1 MGKQPK
7 GMHRMSAVAANT
19 LPQGLPLNQ
28 ATALVRGSSTG
39 LRQQTSTLVDETAA
53 TPLAKPDSALQQRAA
68 ELFSAAENDLH
79 RHTDQLFARLMIVQ
93 WLAGIAAALWISP
106 LTWIGDS
113 SQVHVHVWAAILL
126 GGAISGFPAWLA
138 WQYPGLTVTR
148 HVIAVAQ
155 MLTSALLIH
164 LTGGRIETHFHIFGS
179 LAFLAFYRDWRVL
192 ATATIVVAA
201 DHLLRD
207 LYWPQSV
214 FGVLT
219 ASSWRWVEHAG
230 WVLFEDAILFVAIRR
245 MLQEMS
251 EIALRRATLEG
262 SNEEIERQVVER
274 TTELSRTQAELLE
287 TSRLAGM
294 AEVATS
300 VLHNVGNVLNSVGVS
315 AELATSKVREFRT
328 GSLKNVAELLQQNS
342 ADLPAFLTTDPRGKM
357 LPDYLLKLAVHLAE
371 PQQAILQEMEMLKKN
386 IDHIKEI
393 VAMQQRYARGTG
405 VVEVLSVADLVDD
418 SIRINAASFTRHE
431 VNVACEIAQVP
442 PLKTDRHKVMQI
454 LVNLLSNA
462 KHALDQSEG
471 DRRMMVRVT
480 QNQEGMLEIAVI
492 DNGTGIA
499 PENLSRIFSHGFT
512 TKKLGHGFG
521 LHSGALAAKELGGTL
536 KAHSDGPGLGA
547 TFTLTLP
554 LEN

>member
-1 MGKQPK
+1 
-7 GMHRMSAVAANT
+7 MSAVAANT

-28 ATALVRGSSTG
+28 ATALLRVSSSG
-39 LRQQTSTLVDETAA
+39 LRQQTSPLVDETEA
-53 TPLAKPDSALQQRAA
+53 TQLAKPDSVLQQRAA
-68 ELFSAAENDLH
+68 ELFSVAENDLH

-138 WQYPGLTVTR
+138 WQFPGLVVTR

-155 MLTSALLIH
+155 VLTSALLIH

-192 ATATIVVAA
+192 ATATIVVAG

-492 DNGTGIA
+492 DNGTGIP

>member
-1 MGKQPK
+1 
-7 GMHRMSAVAANT
+7 MSAIAANT
-19 LPQGLPLNQ
+19 LPQDHALKQ
-28 ATALVRGSSTG
+28 TTAL
-39 LRQQTSTLVDETAA
+39 LRAKFHEPRHQTCAQVGDAA
-53 TPLAKPDSALQQRAA
+53 VYPAPLPDSALQRRALT
-68 ELFSAAENDLH
+68 LFRAAENDLH
-79 RHTDQLFARLMIVQ
+79 RHTDQLFAGLMIVQ
-93 WLAGIAAALWISP
+93 WLAGIAAALVISP

-113 SQVHVHVWAAILL
+113 SQVHIHVWAAVLL
-126 GGAISGFPAWLA
+126 GGVISGFPVWLA
-138 WQYPGLTVTR
+138 WRHPGLAVTR
-148 HVIAVAQ
+148 HVIAAAQ

-192 ATATIVVAA
+192 ATATVVVAG
-201 DHLLRD
+201 DHLLRG
-207 LYWPQSV
+207 LFWPQSV
-214 FGVLT
+214 FGVLA

-230 WVLFEDAILFVAIRR
+230 WVLFEDVILIFAIHR
-245 MLQEMS
+245 MLREMS

-262 SNEEIERQVVER
+262 SNFEIERQVVER
-274 TTELSRTQAELLE
+274 TTELNRTQAELLE

-328 GSLKNVAELLQQNS
+328 GSLKNVAELLQQHS

-357 LPDYLLKLAVHLAE
+357 LPDYLLKLAAHLAE
-371 PQQAILQEMEMLKKN
+371 PQQAILQEMEMLQKN

-405 VVEVLSVADLVDD
+405 VVEVLSMADLVED
-418 SIRINAASFTRHE
+418 SIRINAASFSRHE
-431 VNVACEIAQVP
+431 VNVEREIAPVP

-462 KHALDQSEG
+462 KHALDHSDG
-471 DRRMMVRVT
+471 DRRMKVCVV

-499 PENLSRIFSHGFT
+499 PENLDRIFSHGFT

-521 LHSGALAAKELGGTL
+521 LHSGALAARELGGTL

-547 TFTLTLP
+547 IFTLTLP

>member
-1 MGKQPK
+1 
-7 GMHRMSAVAANT
+7 MSALAAT
-19 LPQGLPLNQ
+19 ILPEDHALQQ
-28 ATALVRGSSTG
+28 ATTL
-39 LRQQTSTLVDETAA
+39 LRATVNEPRPQTSSL
-53 TPLAKPDSALQQRAA
+53 PDSALQRRAAVLFRAA
-68 ELFSAAENDLH
+68 ENELH

-93 WLAGIAAALWISP
+93 WLAGIAAALLISP

-113 SQVHVHVWAAILL
+113 SQVHVHVWAAVLL
-126 GGAISGFPAWLA
+126 GGAISGFPVWMASH
-138 WQYPGLTVTR
+138 YPGLAVTR
-148 HVIAVAQ
+148 HVIATAQ
-155 MLTSALLIH
+155 MLTAALLIH

-192 ATATIVVAA
+192 ATATVVVAG
-201 DHLLRD
+201 DHLIRGLF
-207 LYWPQSV
+207 WPQSV

-219 ASSWRWVEHAG
+219 ASSWRWMEHAG
-230 WVLFEDAILFVAIRR
+230 WVLFEDAILFVAIHR
-245 MLQEMS
+245 MLREMS

-262 SNEEIERQVVER
+262 SNVEIERQVVER
-274 TTELSRTQAELLE
+274 TAELNKTQTELLE

-315 AELATSKVREFRT
+315 AELATSKVREFRV
-328 GSLKNVAELLQQNS
+328 GSLKNVAELLQQHS
-342 ADLPAFLTTDPRGKM
+342 EDLPAFLSSDPRGKM

-371 PQQAILQEMEMLKKN
+371 PQQAILQEMEMLQKN

-405 VVEVLSVADLVDD
+405 VVEVLSVADLVED
-418 SIRINAASFTRHE
+418 SIRINAASFSRHE
-431 VNVACEIAQVP
+431 VNVVREIAPVP

-462 KHALDQSEG
+462 KHALDHSEG
-471 DRRMMVRVT
+471 DKRMTVRVT
-480 QNQEGMLEIAVI
+480 LNQKGRLEIAVI

-499 PENLSRIFSHGFT
+499 AENLSRIFSHGFT

-536 KAHSDGPGLGA
+536 QAHSDGVGLGA

>member
-1 MGKQPK
+1 
-7 GMHRMSAVAANT
+7 MSAITANS
-19 LPQGLPLNQ
+19 LPQDHDLQP
-28 ATALVRGSSTG
+28 ATTLLRVAVKEP
-39 LRQQTSTLVDETAA
+39 RQQAGTQAGDSDVLS
-53 TPLAKPDSALQQRAA
+53 PSPPDSALQRRASA
-68 ELFSAAENDLH
+68 LFRAAENDLH

-106 LTWIGDS
+106 LTWIGET
-113 SQVHVHVWAAILL
+113 SQVHTHVWAAVLL
-126 GGAISGFPAWLA
+126 GGAISGFPVWLA
-138 WQYPGLTVTR
+138 WQHPGLTVTR
-148 HVIAVAQ
+148 HVIAAAQ

-164 LTGGRIETHFHIFGS
+164 LTGGRIETHFHVFGS
-179 LAFLAFYRDWRVL
+179 LAFIAFYRDWRVL
-192 ATATIVVAA
+192 ATATVVVAG
-201 DHLLRD
+201 DHLLRG
-207 LYWPQSV
+207 LFWPQSV

-219 ASSWRWVEHAG
+219 ASSWRWVEHAS
-230 WVLFEDAILFVAIRR
+230 WVLFEDVILFVAIRR

-262 SNEEIERQVVER
+262 SNVEIERQVVER
-274 TTELSRTQAELLE
+274 TAELNRTQVELLE

-315 AELATSKVREFRT
+315 AELATSKVREFRI
-328 GSLKNVAELLQQNS
+328 GSLKNVSELLQQHS
-342 ADLPAFLTTDPRGKM
+342 ADLPAFLTSDPRGKV
-357 LPDYLLKLAVHLAE
+357 LPEYLLKLAEHLAE
-371 PQQAILQEMEMLKKN
+371 PQQAILQEMEMLQKN

-405 VVEVLSVADLVDD
+405 VVEVLSMADLVED
-418 SIRINAASFTRHE
+418 SIRINAASFSRHE
-431 VNVACEIAQVP
+431 VNVVCEIAPVP

-462 KHALDQSEG
+462 KHALDHSDG
-471 DRRMMVRVT
+471 DRRMKVRVV
-480 QNQEGMLEIAVI
+480 QNQEGLLEIAVI
-492 DNGTGIA
+492 DNGVGIP

-512 TKKLGHGFG
+512 TKKMGHGFG

>member
-1 MGKQPK
+1 
-7 GMHRMSAVAANT
+7 MSAVTANI
-19 LPQGLPLNQ
+19 LPADHVMQQ
-28 ATALVRGSSTG
+28 ATTF
-39 LRQQTSTLVDETAA
+39 LRPTLSDPCQQTSAL
-53 TPLAKPDSALQQRAA
+53 PGSALQRRAA
-68 ELFSAAENDLH
+68 ALFRAAENDLH

-93 WLAGIAAALWISP
+93 WLAGIAAALLISP

-113 SQVHVHVWAAILL
+113 SQVHVHVWAAVLL
-126 GGAISGFPAWLA
+126 GGAISGFPVWLA
-138 WQYPGLTVTR
+138 TQHPGLALTR
-148 HVIAVAQ
+148 HVIAAAQ

-192 ATATIVVAA
+192 ATATVVVAG
-201 DHLLRD
+201 DHLIRGLF
-207 LYWPQSV
+207 WPQSV

-219 ASSWRWVEHAG
+219 ASSWRWMEHAG
-230 WVLFEDAILFVAIRR
+230 WVLFEDAILFVAIHR
-245 MLQEMS
+245 MLREMS

-262 SNEEIERQVVER
+262 SNVEIERQVVER
-274 TTELSRTQAELLE
+274 TTELNRTQTELLE

-315 AELATSKVREFRT
+315 AELAISKVHEFRI
-328 GSLKNVAELLQQNS
+328 GSLKNVAELLQQHS

-371 PQQAILQEMEMLKKN
+371 PQQAILQEMEMLQKN

-418 SIRINAASFTRHE
+418 SIRINTASFSRHE
-431 VNVACEIAQVP
+431 VNVAREIAPVP
-442 PLKTDRHKVMQI
+442 SLKTDRHKVMQI

-462 KHALDQSEG
+462 KHALDHSEG
-471 DRRMMVRVT
+471 DKRMTVRVT
-480 QNQEGMLEIAVI
+480 LNQKGQLEIAVI
-492 DNGTGIA
+492 DNGSGIS
-499 PENLSRIFSHGFT
+499 PENLKRIFAHGFT

-536 KAHSDGPGLGA
+536 TAHSDGPGLGA

>member
-1 MGKQPK
+1 MENHHGR
-7 GMHRMSAVAANT
+7 MHLMSAIAANT
-19 LPQGLPLNQ
+19 LPQDHALKQ
-28 ATALVRGSSTG
+28 TTAL
-39 LRQQTSTLVDETAA
+39 LRAKFHEPRHQTCAQVGDAA
-53 TPLAKPDSALQQRAA
+53 VYPAPLPDSALQRRALT
-68 ELFSAAENDLH
+68 LFRAAENDLH
-79 RHTDQLFARLMIVQ
+79 RHTDQLFAGLMIVQ
-93 WLAGIAAALWISP
+93 WLAGIAAALVISP

-113 SQVHVHVWAAILL
+113 SQVHIHVWAAVLL
-126 GGAISGFPAWLA
+126 GGVISGFPVWLA
-138 WQYPGLTVTR
+138 WRHPGLAVTR
-148 HVIAVAQ
+148 HVIAAAQ

-192 ATATIVVAA
+192 ATATVVVAG
-201 DHLLRD
+201 DHLLRG
-207 LYWPQSV
+207 LFWPQSV
-214 FGVLT
+214 FGVLA

-230 WVLFEDAILFVAIRR
+230 WVLFEDVILIFAIHR
-245 MLQEMS
+245 MLREMS

-262 SNEEIERQVVER
+262 SNFEIERQVVER
-274 TTELSRTQAELLE
+274 TTELNRTQAELLE

-328 GSLKNVAELLQQNS
+328 GSLKNVAELLQQHS

-357 LPDYLLKLAVHLAE
+357 LPDYLLKLAAHLAE
-371 PQQAILQEMEMLKKN
+371 PQQAILQEMEMLQKN

-405 VVEVLSVADLVDD
+405 VVEVLSMADLVED
-418 SIRINAASFTRHE
+418 SIRINAASFSRHE
-431 VNVACEIAQVP
+431 VNVEREIAPVP

-462 KHALDQSEG
+462 KHALDHSDG
-471 DRRMMVRVT
+471 DRRMKVCVV

-499 PENLSRIFSHGFT
+499 PENLDRIFSHGFT

-521 LHSGALAAKELGGTL
+521 LHSGALAARELGGTL

-547 TFTLTLP
+547 IFTLTLP

>member
-1 MGKQPK
+1 
-7 GMHRMSAVAANT
+7 MSALAAT
-19 LPQGLPLNQ
+19 LLPEDHAMQQ
-28 ATALVRGSSTG
+28 ATTLLRATVSEPRQSTSM
-39 LRQQTSTLVDETAA
+39 Q
-53 TPLAKPDSALQQRAA
+53 PDSALQRRAATLFRAA
-68 ELFSAAENDLH
+68 ENELH

-93 WLAGIAAALWISP
+93 WLAGIAAALVISP

-113 SQVHVHVWAAILL
+113 SQVHVHVWAAVLL
-126 GGAISGFPAWLA
+126 GGAISGFPVWLA
-138 WQYPGLTVTR
+138 WRHPGLAVTR
-148 HVIAVAQ
+148 HVIAAAQ
-155 MLTSALLIH
+155 MLTAALLIH

-192 ATATIVVAA
+192 ATATVVVAG
-201 DHLLRD
+201 DHLIRGLF
-207 LYWPQSV
+207 WPQSV

-219 ASSWRWVEHAG
+219 ASSWRWMEHAG
-230 WVLFEDAILFVAIRR
+230 WVLFEDAILLVAIHR
-245 MLQEMS
+245 MLREMS

-262 SNEEIERQVVER
+262 SNVEIERQVVER
-274 TTELSRTQAELLE
+274 TAELNRTQVELLE

-315 AELATSKVREFRT
+315 AELATSKVREFRV
-328 GSLKNVAELLQQNS
+328 GSLKNVAELLQQHS
-342 ADLPAFLTTDPRGKM
+342 ADLPAFLSSDPRGKM
-357 LPDYLLKLAVHLAE
+357 LPDYLLKLAEHLAE
-371 PQQAILQEMEMLKKN
+371 PQQAILQEMEMLQKN

-405 VVEVLSVADLVDD
+405 VVEVLSVADLVED

-431 VNVACEIAQVP
+431 VNVACDIAPVP

-462 KHALDQSEG
+462 KHALDHSEG
-471 DRRMMVRVT
+471 DKRMMVRVI
-480 QNQEGMLEIAVI
+480 QNQAGRLEIAVI

-499 PENLSRIFSHGFT
+499 PENLSRIFAHGFT
-512 TKKLGHGFG
+512 TKKMGHGFG

-536 KAHSDGPGLGA
+536 HAQSAGVGLGA

>member
-1 MGKQPK
+1 
-7 GMHRMSAVAANT
+7 MSAVAANS

-28 ATALVRGSSTG
+28 TTALLRVSSNG
-39 LRQQTSTLVDETAA
+39 LRQQTSPLVDETAA
-53 TPLAKPDSALQQRAA
+53 PALAKPDSALQQRAA
-68 ELFSAAENDLH
+68 ELFRTAENDLH

-113 SQVHVHVWAAILL
+113 SQVHIHVWAAILL
-126 GGAISGFPAWLA
+126 GGAISGFPVWLA
-138 WQYPGLTVTR
+138 WQFPGLAVTR

-155 MLTSALLIH
+155 VLTSALLIH

-192 ATATIVVAA
+192 ATATIVVAG

-274 TTELSRTQAELLE
+274 TTELNRTQAELLE

-418 SIRINAASFTRHE
+418 SLRINAASFTRHE
-431 VNVACEIAQVP
+431 VNVVCEIDQVP

-536 KAHSDGPGLGA
+536 KAHSDGSGLGA

>member
-1 MGKQPK
+1 
-7 GMHRMSAVAANT
+7 MSTLAANP
-19 LPQGLPLNQ
+19 LPQDHTLLRNTVSEP
-28 ATALVRGSSTG
+28 
-39 LRQQTSTLVDETAA
+39 RQQTSTQAGDAA
-53 TPLAKPDSALQQRAA
+53 PVPNSALQRRASA
-68 ELFSAAENDLH
+68 LFRDAENDLH
-79 RHTDQLFARLMIVQ
+79 RHTDELFARLMIVQ
-93 WLAGIAAALWISP
+93 WLAGIAAAVWISP
-106 LTWIGDS
+106 FTWIGDA
-113 SQVHVHVWAAILL
+113 SQVHIHVWAAVLL
-126 GGAISGFPAWLA
+126 GGAISGFPVWLA
-138 WQYPGLTVTR
+138 WRYPGLAVTR
-148 HVIAVAQ
+148 HVIAAAQ
-155 MLTSALLIH
+155 MLTAALLIH

-192 ATATIVVAA
+192 ATATVVVAS
-201 DHLLRD
+201 DHLLRG
-207 LYWPQSV
+207 LFWPQSV

-230 WVLFEDAILFVAIRR
+230 WVLFEDAILIVAIHR
-245 MLQEMS
+245 MLREMS

-262 SNEEIERQVVER
+262 SNCEIERQVVER
-274 TTELSRTQAELLE
+274 TAELNSTQAELLE

-315 AELATSKVREFRT
+315 AELATSKVREFRV
-328 GSLKNVAELLQQNS
+328 GSLKNVAELLQEHVE
-342 ADLPAFLTTDPRGKM
+342 DLPAFLTTDPRGKM

-371 PQQAILQEMEMLKKN
+371 PQEAILQEMEMLQKN

-405 VVEVLSVADLVDD
+405 VIEVLSVADLVED

-431 VNVACEIAQVP
+431 VNVARDIAPVP
-442 PLKTDRHKVMQI
+442 PVKTDRHKVMQI

-462 KHALDQSEG
+462 KHALDHSDG

-480 QNQEGMLEIAVI
+480 QNQEGQLEIAVI

-499 PENLSRIFSHGFT
+499 PENLDRIFSHGFT

-521 LHSGALAAKELGGTL
+521 LHSGALAARELGGTL
-536 KAHSDGPGLGA
+536 TAHSDGPGRGA

>member
-1 MGKQPK
+1 
-7 GMHRMSAVAANT
+7 MSAVVTNI
-19 LPQGLPLNQ
+19 LPQDNPLTQ
-28 ATALVRGSSTG
+28 APALLSGTDMG
-39 LRQQTSTLVDETAA
+39 LRQQTGTLVGDSGTLPAV
-53 TPLAKPDSALQQRAA
+53 PPDSALQQRAA
-68 ELFSAAENDLH
+68 ELFRDAENDLH
-79 RHTDQLFARLMIVQ
+79 RHTDHLFARLMLVQ

-113 SQVHVHVWAAILL
+113 SQVHLHVWAAVLL
-126 GGAISGFPAWLA
+126 GGAITGFPVWLA
-138 WQYPGLTVTR
+138 LQHPGQVMTR

-155 MLTSALLIH
+155 VLTSALLIH

-192 ATATIVVAA
+192 VTATVVVAA
-201 DHLLRD
+201 DHLLRG
-207 LYWPQSV
+207 LFWPQSV

-219 ASSWRWVEHAG
+219 TSSWRWVEHAG

-251 EIALRRATLEG
+251 EISLRRATLEG
-262 SNEEIERQVVER
+262 SNLEIERQVVER
-274 TTELSRTQAELLE
+274 TAELSKTQAELLE

-315 AELATSKVREFRT
+315 AELATSKVREFRI
-328 GSLKNVAELLQQNS
+328 GSLKNVADMLQQHS
-342 ADLPAFLTTDPRGKM
+342 EDLPAFLTTDPRGKM

-371 PQQAILQEMEMLKKN
+371 PQQAILEEMQMLQKN

-393 VAMQQRYARGTG
+393 VAMQQSYARGTG
-405 VVEVLSVADLVDD
+405 VVESLSVEDLVED
-418 SIRINAASFTRHE
+418 SIRINAASFSRHD
-431 VNVACEIAQVP
+431 VNVTREIAPVP

-462 KHALDQSEG
+462 KHALDNCEG
-471 DRRMMVRVT
+471 DRLMSVRVA
-480 QNQEGMLEIAVI
+480 QNQEGFLEIIVM
-492 DNGTGIA
+492 DNGVGIPA
-499 PENLSRIFSHGFT
+499 QNITRIFSHGFT
-512 TKKLGHGFG
+512 TKKQGHGFG

>member
-1 MGKQPK
+1 
-7 GMHRMSAVAANT
+7 MSAIAANT
-19 LPQGLPLNQ
+19 LTQDHALQQ
-28 ATALVRGSSTG
+28 ATTLLRATVREP
-39 LRQQTSTLVDETAA
+39 RQQTSTVEGDLGDLSSSL
-53 TPLAKPDSALQQRAA
+53 PNSALQRRAATLFRAA
-68 ELFSAAENDLH
+68 ENELH

-93 WLAGIAAALWISP
+93 WLAGIAAALLISP

-113 SQVHVHVWAAILL
+113 SQVHMHVWAAVLL
-126 GGAISGFPAWLA
+126 GGAISGFPVWLA
-138 WQYPGLTVTR
+138 WQHPGLAVTR
-148 HVIAVAQ
+148 HVIAAAQ
-155 MLTSALLIH
+155 MLTAALLIH

-192 ATATIVVAA
+192 VTATVVVAG
-201 DHLLRD
+201 DHLIRGLF
-207 LYWPQSV
+207 WPQSV

-219 ASSWRWVEHAG
+219 ASSWRWMEHAG
-230 WVLFEDAILFVAIRR
+230 WVLFEDAILLVAIHR
-245 MLQEMS
+245 MLREMS

-262 SNEEIERQVVER
+262 SNVEIERQVVER
-274 TTELSRTQAELLE
+274 TAELNRTQVELLE

-328 GSLKNVAELLQQNS
+328 GGLKNVAELLQQHS
-342 ADLPAFLTTDPRGKM
+342 ADLPAFLSSDPRGKM
-357 LPDYLLKLAVHLAE
+357 LPDYLLKLAEHLAE
-371 PQQAILQEMEMLKKN
+371 PQQAILQEMEMLQKN

-405 VVEVLSVADLVDD
+405 VVEVLSVADLVED
-418 SIRINAASFTRHE
+418 SIRINAASFSRHE
-431 VNVACEIAQVP
+431 VNVVREIAPVP
-442 PLKTDRHKVMQI
+442 QLKTDRHKVMQI

-462 KHALDQSEG
+462 KHALDHSEG
-471 DRRMMVRVT
+471 DKRMTVRVT
-480 QNQEGMLEIAVI
+480 LNQKGQLEIAVI
-492 DNGTGIA
+492 DNGSGIS
-499 PENLSRIFSHGFT
+499 PENLKRIFAHGFT

-536 KAHSDGPGLGA
+536 TAHSDGPGLGA

>member
-1 MGKQPK
+1 
-7 GMHRMSAVAANT
+7 MSAITANP
-19 LPQGLPLNQ
+19 LPPGTILKQ
-28 ATALVRGSSTG
+28 ATALLGVAAKEP
-39 LRQQTSTLVDETAA
+39 RQQVGLQVEDGTAA
-53 TPLAKPDSALQQRAA
+53 QPSHEPDSALQKRAA
-68 ELFSAAENDLH
+68 ALFRAAENDLH

-93 WLAGIAAALWISP
+93 WIAGLAAALWISP
-106 LTWIGDS
+106 LTWIGAS
-113 SQVHVHVWAAILL
+113 SQINVHVWASLLL
-126 GGAISGFPAWLA
+126 GGLISGFPVLLA
-138 WQYPGLTVTR
+138 YRHPGLVLTR
-148 HVIAVAQ
+148 HVIAAAQ

-164 LTGGRIETHFHIFGS
+164 LTGGRIETHFHVFGS
-179 LAFLAFYRDWRVL
+179 LAFIAFYRDWRVL
-192 ATATIVVAA
+192 LTATLVVAG
-201 DHLLRD
+201 DHLMRGLF
-207 LYWPQSV
+207 WPQSV
-214 FGVLT
+214 FGVLA

-262 SNEEIERQVVER
+262 SNVEIERQVVER
-274 TTELSRTQAELLE
+274 TAELNKTQAELLE

-315 AELATSKVREFRT
+315 AELATSKVREFRI
-328 GSLKNVAELLQQNS
+328 GSLKNVAELLQQHS
-342 ADLPAFLTTDPRGKM
+342 ADLPAFLTTDPRGKV

-371 PQQAILQEMEMLKKN
+371 PQQAILQEMEMLQKN

-393 VAMQQRYARGTG
+393 VSMQQSYARGTG
-405 VVEVLSVADLVDD
+405 VVEILSVEDLVED
-418 SIRINAASFTRHE
+418 SIRINAASFSRHE
-431 VNVACEIAQVP
+431 VNVTREISSVP
-442 PLKTDRHKVMQI
+442 PLQTDRHKVMQI

-471 DRRMMVRVT
+471 DRRMTVRVT
-480 QNQEGMLEIAVI
+480 QNQEGQLEIAVM

-499 PENLSRIFSHGFT
+499 PENLTRIFSHGFT
-512 TKKLGHGFG
+512 TKKQGHGFG

-536 KAHSDGPGLGA
+536 KAHSDGPGRGA

>member
-1 MGKQPK
+1 
-7 GMHRMSAVAANT
+7 MSAVAANS

-28 ATALVRGSSTG
+28 TTALLRVSSNG
-39 LRQQTSTLVDETAA
+39 LRQQTSPLIDETAA
-53 TPLAKPDSALQQRAA
+53 PALAKPDSALQQRAA
-68 ELFSAAENDLH
+68 ELFRTAENDLH

-113 SQVHVHVWAAILL
+113 SQVHIHVWAAILL
-126 GGAISGFPAWLA
+126 GGAISGFPVWLA
-138 WQYPGLTVTR
+138 WQYPGLAVTR

-155 MLTSALLIH
+155 VLTSALLIH

-192 ATATIVVAA
+192 ATATIVVAG

-262 SNEEIERQVVER
+262 SNVEIERQVVER
-274 TTELSRTQAELLE
+274 TTELNRTQAELLE

-418 SIRINAASFTRHE
+418 SLRINAASFTRHE
-431 VNVACEIAQVP
+431 VNVVCEIDQVP

>member
-1 MGKQPK
+1 MP
-7 GMHRMSAVAANT
+7 AVAARPLSKDHPLQQT
-19 LPQGLPLNQ
+19 PAVLHVSASGL
-28 ATALVRGSSTG
+28 S
-39 LRQQTSTLVDETAA
+39 QQTSPLVDDTAA
-53 TPLAKPDSALQQRAA
+53 RPLPPPDSALQQRAT
-68 ELFSAAENDLH
+68 ELFRAAENDLH

-113 SQVHVHVWAAILL
+113 SQVHIHVWAAILL

-138 WQYPGLTVTR
+138 WQHPGLVITR

-155 MLTSALLIH
+155 VLTSALLIH

-192 ATATIVVAA
+192 VTATIVVAG

-207 LYWPQSV
+207 LFWPQSV

-230 WVLFEDAILFVAIRR
+230 WVLFEDVILFVAIRR

-342 ADLPAFLTTDPRGKM
+342 ADLPAFLATDPRGKM
-357 LPDYLLKLAVHLAE
+357 LPDYLLKLALHLSE

-418 SIRINAASFTRHE
+418 SIRINAASLTRHE
-431 VNVACEIAQVP
+431 VNVVCEIDQVP
-442 PLKTDRHKVMQI
+442 PLKTDRHKAMQI

-480 QNQEGMLEIAVI
+480 QNQEGLLEIAVI

-521 LHSGALAAKELGGTL
+521 LHSGALAARELGGTL

>member
-1 MGKQPK
+1 
-7 GMHRMSAVAANT
+7 MSAVAANN
-19 LPQGLPLNQ
+19 LSQGLPLNQ
-28 ATALVRGSSTG
+28 TTPLLRVSSNG
-39 LRQQTSTLVDETAA
+39 LRQHTSPGVDDTTA

-68 ELFSAAENDLH
+68 ELFRAAENDLH
-79 RHTDQLFARLMIVQ
+79 RHTDQLFARLMLVQ

-155 MLTSALLIH
+155 VLTSALLIH

-274 TTELSRTQAELLE
+274 TTELNTTQAELLE

-431 VNVACEIAQVP
+431 VNVVCEIAQVP

-480 QNQEGMLEIAVI
+480 QNQDGMLEIAVI

>member
-1 MGKQPK
+1 MP
-7 GMHRMSAVAANT
+7 AVAANP
-19 LPQGLPLNQ
+19 LPQDPPSKH
-28 ATALVRGSSTG
+28 ATALLPVPASGS
-39 LRQQTSTLVDETAA
+39 RQQTSPLVEETAA
-53 TPLAKPDSALQQRAA
+53 TPLAGPDSALQQRAA
-68 ELFSAAENDLH
+68 ELFRAAENDLH
-79 RHTDQLFARLMIVQ
+79 RHTDHLFARLMIVQ
-93 WLAGIAAALWISP
+93 WLAGIVAALWISP
-106 LTWIGDS
+106 FTWIGDS

-126 GGAISGFPAWLA
+126 GGVISGFPAWLA
-138 WQYPGLTVTR
+138 WQYPGLAVTR
-148 HVIAVAQ
+148 HVIAAAQ
-155 MLTSALLIH
+155 VLTSALLIH

-192 ATATIVVAA
+192 ATATIVVAG

-219 ASSWRWVEHAG
+219 ASSWRWGEHVG

-274 TTELSRTQAELLE
+274 TAELSRTQAELLE

-315 AELATSKVREFRT
+315 AELATGKVREFRT

-357 LPDYLLKLAVHLAE
+357 LPDYLLKLAAHLAE

-405 VVEVLSVADLVDD
+405 VVEVLSVEDLVED
-418 SIRINAASFTRHE
+418 SVRINAASFTRHE

-462 KHALDQSEG
+462 KHALDHSEG

-492 DNGTGIA
+492 DNGIGIP

-521 LHSGALAAKELGGTL
+521 LHSGALAAKELGGAL
-536 KAHSDGPGLGA
+536 SAHSDGPGLGA

>member
-1 MGKQPK
+1 
-7 GMHRMSAVAANT
+7 MHLMSALTATT
-19 LPQGLPLNQ
+19 LPQNHALQQ
-28 ATALVRGSSTG
+28 ATALLRIAADEPRPQSSA
-39 LRQQTSTLVDETAA
+39 TSVD
-53 TPLAKPDSALQQRAA
+53 PSSLPDFALQQRAA
-68 ELFSAAENDLH
+68 ALFTAAENDLH

-93 WLAGIAAALWISP
+93 WLAGIVAALWISP

-113 SQVHVHVWAAILL
+113 SQIHVHVWAAVLL
-126 GGAISGFPAWLA
+126 GGAISGFPVWLA
-138 WQYPGLTVTR
+138 WHHPGKAVTR

-155 MLTSALLIH
+155 VLTSALLIH

-192 ATATIVVAA
+192 ATATVVVAA
-201 DHLLRD
+201 DHLFRG

-230 WVLFEDAILFVAIRR
+230 WVLFEDAILIVAIRR

-262 SNEEIERQVVER
+262 SNVEIERQVVER
-274 TTELSRTQAELLE
+274 TAELTRTQAELLE

-371 PQQAILQEMEMLKKN
+371 PQVAILQEMEMLQKN

-405 VVEVLSVADLVDD
+405 VVEALSVADLVED
-418 SIRINAASFTRHE
+418 SIRINTASFTRHE
-431 VNVACEIAQVP
+431 VNVACEIAPLP

-462 KHALDQSEG
+462 KHALDHSEG
-471 DRRMMVRVT
+471 DRLMTVRAT
-480 QNQEGMLEIAVI
+480 LNQVGQLEIAVI

-499 PENLSRIFSHGFT
+499 PENIDRIFSHGFT
-512 TKKLGHGFG
+512 TKKMGHGFG